1 MKKILALILC
11 VLTVLPL
18 FSCAAEENKT
28 APATNETVETAEKTE
43 EEKKNGFVTTNM
55 TNEQMTRLICEENG
69 VTVAKDGDKVVAFAL
84 AASWDYWKEWPF
96 FQYMIEIL
104 PENSYNGEVLTTK
117 NSYQYGPVCVDK
129 DYRGT
134 GVFEKVFFAS
144 LESME
149 SRFPYMVTFVNKV
162 NPRSYEAHTRKA
174 KLDEVCSFSYNNNNY
189 WMFGCKTSN
198 RP

>member
-1 MKKILALILC
+1 MITVSQATLNDMDGVLALLKANH
-11 VLTVLPL
+11 V
-18 FSCAAEENKT
+18 SNM
-28 APATNETVETAEKTE
+28 TE

-84 AASWDYWKEWPF
+84 AASWEFWKEWPF

-104 PENSYNGEVLTTK
+104 PDNSYNGEPLTVA

-189 WMFGCKTSN
+189 WMFACKTSN
-198 RP
+198 RS

>member
-1 MKKILALILC
+1 MAG
-11 VLTVLPL
+11 VDPLTV
-18 FSCAAEENKT
+18 A
-28 APATNETVETAEKTE
+28 
-43 EEKKNGFVTTNM
+43 
-55 TNEQMTRLICEENG
+55 
-69 VTVAKDGDKVVAFAL
+69 
-84 AASWDYWKEWPF
+84 
-96 FQYMIEIL
+96 
-104 PENSYNGEVLTTK
+104 

-149 SRFPYMVTFVNKV
+149 KRFPYMATFVNKV

-189 WMFGCKTSN
+189 WMFACKTSN
-198 RP
+198 RG

>member
-1 MKKILALILC
+1 MITVCQATLNDMDGVLALLKANH
-11 VLTVLPL
+11 V
-18 FSCAAEENKT
+18 SSM
-28 APATNETVETAEKTE
+28 TE

-55 TNEQMTRLICEENG
+55 TVEQMTRLISDEDG

-104 PENSYNGEVLTTK
+104 PENSYDGQPLTVE

-129 DYRGT
+129 DYRGS

-144 LESME
+144 LANME
-149 SRFPYMVTFVNKV
+149 KRFPYMATFVNKV
-162 NPRSYEAHTRKA
+162 NPRSFAAHTRKA
-174 KLDEVCSFSYNNNNY
+174 LLDEVCSFSYNNNNY
-189 WMFGCKTSN
+189 WMLACKTSN